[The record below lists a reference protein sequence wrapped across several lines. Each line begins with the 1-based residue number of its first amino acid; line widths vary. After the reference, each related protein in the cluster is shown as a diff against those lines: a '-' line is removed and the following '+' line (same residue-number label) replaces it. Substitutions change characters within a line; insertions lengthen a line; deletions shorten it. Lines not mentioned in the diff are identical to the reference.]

1 MNPLNNKITAVFI
14 PVKNIEKARDWYCD
28 LLDKEPHD
36 DFPGGHL
43 YVIEL
48 DGLNVVLDSKIYRE
62 ETILKTPAFHFDTD
76 NIEESYQYME
86 SKGVELLSDIQFG
99 HFFNFKDLDGNH
111 MMVCER

>member
-1 MNPLNNKITAVFI
+1 MNPLNNRITAVFI

-43 YVIEL
+43 YVLEL

-62 ETILKTPAFHFDTD
+62 ETILKTPAFHFNTD
-76 NIEESYQYME
+76 NIEVAYQYME
-86 SKGVELLSDIQFG
+86 SKGVELLSTIQFG
-99 HFFNFKDLDGNH
+99 HFFTFKDLDGNH
-111 MMVCER
+111 MMVCKR